1 MKGITIKGVLSDGS
15 YQPGTTVEYVF
26 GDLTQGNQPY
36 LDDETGEPLAVA
48 TLRLMTR
55 KDVRALQKRYTKRV
69 ADGSG
74 RMVEEITE
82 PEAYRADLVDT
93 LIVEWR
99 GLMGEDGQ
107 PMECSRRAKLALG
120 EDRLAHMMQ
129 VAMQN
134 EAVDASASFRQP
146 ANVP

>member
-15 YQPGTTVEYVF
+15 FQPDSTVEYVF
-26 GDLTQGNQPY
+26 GDLASGNKPY
-36 LDDETGEPLAVA
+36 LDEDNQPLAVV

-69 ADGSG
+69 ADGTG

-93 LIVEWR
+93 LIVGWR
-99 GLMGEDGQ
+99 GLLGSDGQ
-107 PMECSRRAKLALG
+107 PLECTRRAKLALG
-120 EDRLAHMMQ
+120 EDRLAHMMS
-129 VAMQN
+129 VAMAN
-134 EAVDASASFRQP
+134 ESVEADQYSFR
-146 ANVP
+146 

>member
-15 YQPGTTVEYVF
+15 FQPDTTIAYVF
-26 GDLTQGNQPY
+26 GDLSQGNKPY
-36 LDDETGEPLAVA
+36 LDDETGDPIAVA

-69 ADGSG
+69 ANGKG
-74 RMVEEITE
+74 EMVEEITE

-93 LIVEWR
+93 LIVDWK
-99 GLMGEDGQ
+99 GLFGSDGQ
-107 PMECSRRAKLALG
+107 PLDCTRRAKLALG

-129 VAMQN
+129 VAMSN
-134 EAVDASASFRQP
+134 ESVEADAASFR
-146 ANVP
+146 